1 MSQEM
6 LTTFF
11 GWMSVINIAFLTLAT
26 VLMLVLR
33 DWTVALHSR
42 LFGLSEADVRT
53 ALYGWLAQY
62 KIATLVLSVAPY
74 LALRLM

>member
-11 GWMSVINIAFLTLAT
+11 GWMSVINITFLMVSTAL
-26 VLMLVLR
+26 LLVLR
-33 DWTVALHSR
+33 DWAVSLHSR
-42 LFGLSEADVRT
+42 MFGVSEDEIRT
-53 ALYGWLAQY
+53 AIYNWLAYY

-74 LALRLM
+74 LALKLM